1 MTEKKKVL
9 AICGSTKKTSLNLSL
24 INALAEITKEQIR
37 TEIFTG
43 TDSLPHFNP
52 ELDNDTPPQAVVD
65 FRNQLKEADGILICT
80 PEYAMGVP
88 GTLKNAIDWTVSSAE
103 FYRKPVALVTAST
116 LGHKGHQA
124 LMETLKIIGSN
135 ITDDTQLV
143 ISAIKTKV
151 TYDNKIIDT
160 ETYSS
165 VTKLM
170 SAFEALLNNDRKLNI
185 I

>member
-37 TEIFTG
+37 TEIFAG

-65 FRNQLKEADGILICT
+65 FRNQLKEADGVLICT

-103 FYRKPVALVTAST
+103 FYRKPVALITAST
-116 LGHKGHQA
+116 LGYKGHQA
-124 LMETLKIIGSN
+124 LMETLKIIGSK
-135 ITDDTQLV
+135 ITDDTHLV

-151 TYDNKIIDT
+151 TNDNKIIDPETHT
-160 ETYSS
+160 E
-165 VTKLM
+165 VMEMMK
-170 SAFEALLNNDRKLNI
+170 AFEEIMRKQ
-185 I
+185 

>member
-1 MTEKKKVL
+1 MH
-9 AICGSTKKTSLNLSL
+9 AG
-24 INALAEITKEQIR
+24 IR
-37 TEIFTG
+37 NGCSGHI
-43 TDSLPHFNP
+43 
-52 ELDNDTPPQAVVD
+52 
-65 FRNQLKEADGILICT
+65 
-80 PEYAMGVP
+80 
-88 GTLKNAIDWTVSSAE
+88 KNAIDWTVSSAE

-151 TYDNKIIDT
+151 AYDNKIIDT